1 MLILLVNERFDL
13 SQKKFLN
20 LRYWVSQNM
29 YRYCIEEALSAFD
42 WCSLRPCKIWI
53 DTILTCIYCYSTTCT
68 FNSNFSV
75 ECILIFECGL
85 FECFQS
91 LSIYMNVEQWSF
103 IQILSHK
110 VALYV
115 DHMYINIHK
124 KNSPVAWYCWR
135 RPVRGTVI

>member
-1 MLILLVNERFDL
+1 MRDLTWVKKNFLTLGIGCRKICTGIVLKKHYLLLIDAPSDPVKFELTL
-13 SQKKFLN
+13 SWHVF
-20 LRYWVSQNM
+20 
-29 YRYCIEEALSAFD
+29 IA
-42 WCSLRPCKIWI
+42 
-53 DTILTCIYCYSTTCT
+53 STTCT

-75 ECILIFECGL
+75 ECILNFKCGL
-85 FECFQS
+85 FECFRS